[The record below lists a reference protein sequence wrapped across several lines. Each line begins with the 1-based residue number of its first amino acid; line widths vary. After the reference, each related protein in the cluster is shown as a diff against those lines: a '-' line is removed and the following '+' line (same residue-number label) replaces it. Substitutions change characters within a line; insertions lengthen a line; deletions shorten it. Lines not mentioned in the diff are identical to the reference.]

1 MATKLATPAIWVD
14 HQDAFDQACGR
25 LKNSPWLGV
34 DTESNSMFAY
44 REQVCMIQFTDE
56 GADYLIDPL
65 AGLDVIGLSAIFAD
79 AGIEKIFHAAEYDI
93 LCLKRDYGFKFNHL
107 FDTMQ
112 AARIL
117 GMEKLGL
124 SGLLSDLLGVEQDKR
139 FQKANWGRRP
149 LSEEMREYARLD
161 THFLLEL
168 REILA
173 RRLEEKQLIDLANE
187 DFRRLCNVEPNNH
200 DAPLYTQVS
209 GYHHLEAQQL
219 AVLEELCKFRDQ
231 RAETLDLPH
240 FKVINNSVLLA
251 IAQALP
257 RSINELKEIQDV
269 SPKVLERFSKEFL
282 DAVRKGLAGPP
293 IRLEKRKRPSQAYID
308 RMEALQDWRKEK
320 GKRLGV
326 QSDIVLPRDVLEAIA
341 AAHPRGTE
349 ELQPVMAGVPWR
361 YEAFG
366 RDIIK
371 TIEKKKAT

>member
-1 MATKLATPAIWVD
+1 MASILATPAIWVD
-14 HQDAFDQACGR
+14 RQDAFDQAYSR
-25 LKNSPWLGV
+25 LKSSARLGV

-44 REQVCMIQFTDE
+44 REQVCMLQFTGH

-65 AGLDVIGLSAIFAD
+65 AGMDVSGLSSIFAD
-79 AGIEKIFHAAEYDI
+79 PGIEKIFHAAEYDI
-93 LCLKRDYGFKFNHL
+93 LCLKRDFGFEFNHL

-124 SGLLSDLLGVEQDKR
+124 SSLLADLLGVEQDKR

-149 LSEEMREYARLD
+149 LPEEMRDYARLD

-173 RRLEEKQLIDLANE
+173 GRLEEKRLMDLANE
-187 DFRRLCNVEPNNH
+187 DFSRLCNVKPNSH
-200 DAPLYTQVS
+200 ETPLYTQVS
-209 GYHHLEAQQL
+209 GYHHLEPQQL

-231 RAETLDLPH
+231 RAETLNLPH

-257 RSINELKEIQDV
+257 SSINELKEIKDV
-269 SPKVLERFSKEFL
+269 SPKVLDRYSKEFL
-282 DAVRKGLAGPP
+282 EAVRKGLARPP
-293 IRLEKRKRPSQAYID
+293 IRLEKRKRFSQSYID

-320 GKRLGV
+320 GKVLGV

-341 AAHPRGTE
+341 AAHPRGME
-349 ELQPVMAGVPWR
+349 ELQPIMNDVPWR

-371 TIEKKKAT
+371 AIEKKKIP

>member
-1 MATKLATPAIWVD
+1 MATTPATPAIWVD
-14 HQDAFDQACGR
+14 RQDAFDQACSR
-25 LKNSPWLGV
+25 LRTSARLGV

-44 REQVCMIQFTDE
+44 REQVCMIQFTDSD
-56 GADYLIDPL
+56 ADYLIDPL
-65 AGLDVIGLSAIFAD
+65 AGMNVSGLSAIFAD

-93 LCLKRDYGFKFNHL
+93 LCLKRDYGFEFNHL

-139 FQKANWGRRP
+139 FQKANWGKRP
-149 LSEEMREYARLD
+149 MPEEMREYARLD

-168 REILA
+168 RDILA
-173 RRLEEKQLIDLANE
+173 KRLEQKRLMDLANE
-187 DFRRLCNVEPNNH
+187 DFRRVCKVEPNNH

-209 GYHHLEAQQL
+209 GYHHLEPQQL
-219 AVLEELCKFRDQ
+219 AVLEELCRFRDQ
-231 RAETLDLPH
+231 RAEALDLPH
-240 FKVINNSVLLA
+240 FKVINNSILLA

-257 RSINELKEIQDV
+257 RSINELKGITDV
-269 SPKVLERFSKEFL
+269 SAKILERYQKEFL
-282 DAVRKGLAGPP
+282 EAVRKGLASPP

-320 GKRLGV
+320 GKAMGV
-326 QSDIVLPRDVLEAIA
+326 QSGIVLPRDVLETIA
-341 AAHPRGTE
+341 AVNPRDLE
-349 ELQPVMAGVPWR
+349 ELQTVMTDVPWR
-361 YEAFG
+361 YESFG

-371 TIEKKKAT
+371 TIEKKKTP

>member
-14 HQDAFDQACGR
+14 QQDAFNQACSR
-25 LKNSPWLGV
+25 LKSCARLGV

-44 REQVCMIQFTDE
+44 REQVCMIQFTNPN
-56 GADYLIDPL
+56 ADYLIDPL
-65 AGLDVIGLSAIFAD
+65 AGMDVSGLSAIFAD
-79 AGIEKIFHAAEYDI
+79 TSVEKIFHAAEYDI
-93 LCLKRDYGFKFNHL
+93 LCLKRDYGFEFNYL

-124 SGLLSDLLGVEQDKR
+124 SGLLADLLGVEQDKR
-139 FQKANWGRRP
+139 FQKANWGKRP
-149 LSEEMREYARLD
+149 MPEEMREYARLD

-168 REILA
+168 RDILA
-173 RRLEEKQLIDLANE
+173 KRLEEKQLMTLAAE
-187 DFRRLCNVEPNNH
+187 DFRRVCKVEPNNH

-209 GYHHLEAQQL
+209 GYHHLEPQEL

-231 RAETLDLPH
+231 RAESLDLPH
-240 FKVINNSVLLA
+240 FKVINNNVLLA
-251 IAQALP
+251 VAQALP
-257 RSINELKEIQDV
+257 RSLNDLTEIKDV
-269 SPKVLERFSKEFL
+269 SPKILERFSKDFL
-282 DAVRKGLAGPP
+282 DAVRKGLDGPP
-293 IRLEKRKRPSQAYID
+293 IWLGKRKRPAQAYVD

-320 GKRLGV
+320 GKSLGV

-341 AAHPRGTE
+341 AAHPRNIE
-349 ELQPVMAGVPWR
+349 ELQPIMADVPWR

-371 TIEKKKAT
+371 SIEKKKTS